1 MNKLLKIVIP
11 IAIIGVGV
19 ALAVG
24 LVATAPKIDRKPPTP
39 KLDRVEVQIVS
50 LSDRPVLVE
59 ATGTVTAAQ
68 EVSLSA
74 QVSGK
79 LVEVSSHLIPGGRFQ
94 KGQVLARIDPR
105 DFELAVRQEQG
116 RVRQAELE
124 LELER
129 GRGAVAAREWEI
141 LGGGR
146 DPATAGLALRKP
158 HLATAEQNV
167 EAARS
172 GLARAQLSLERTVL
186 RAPFNALVVRE
197 TVDVGQVVSPGA
209 SLATLAGSDL
219 FWVKVSVPVAVLTD
233 VQIPGIGGAT
243 EGSMVRVTQHLG
255 PDAVLERDGRVVGL
269 AGQLDPQTR
278 NAELLVGIENP
289 VDPADGG
296 LPLLPGAFVRVEIEG
311 TTRSNV
317 AAVARTALVNGD
329 SLWVVGEGDRLER
342 RDVEIAWRGA
352 EEVFLSGG
360 VQEGERVVT
369 SRLARA
375 VVGAQVKVQER

>member
-1 MNKLLKIVIP
+1 M
-11 IAIIGVGV
+11 
-19 ALAVG
+19 
-24 LVATAPKIDRKPPTP
+24 
-39 KLDRVEVQIVS
+39 
-50 LSDRPVLVE
+50 
-59 ATGTVTAAQ
+59 
-68 EVSLSA
+68 
-74 QVSGK
+74 
-79 LVEVSSHLIPGGRFQ
+79 
-94 KGQVLARIDPR
+94 
-105 DFELAVRQEQG
+105 
-116 RVRQAELE
+116 
-124 LELER
+124 
-129 GRGAVAAREWEI
+129 
-141 LGGGR
+141 
-146 DPATAGLALRKP
+146 
-158 HLATAEQNV
+158 
-167 EAARS
+167 
-172 GLARAQLSLERTVL
+172 L

-243 EGSMVRVTQHLG
+243 EGSMVRVTQDLG

-269 AGQLDPQTR
+269 AGQFDPQTR
-278 NAELLVGIENP
+278 NAELLVGVENP

-296 LPLLPGAFVRVEIEG
+296 LPLLPGAFVRVEFEG

-342 RDVEIAWRGA
+342 RDVEMAWRGA